1 MRLKYILLSAMAC
14 AVVLF
19 AGCKQSQPGI
29 NVTPK
34 EFEKKTTEGVYKV
47 AKAQYAFNKTKDQLY
62 FNRTTNTFR
71 IVSDDGTKYVEVVLD
86 SPVGSVGEK
95 VKATVRSKGIDG
107 VDNYDSIEL
116 EIRKKEGEK
125 CWLWNQAN
133 TFGVLMF
140 YVQ

>member
-47 AKAQYAFNKTKDQLY
+47 AKAQYAFNKTKDDEY
-62 FNRTTNTFR
+62 VPNRFR
-71 IVSDDGTKYVEVVLD
+71 RRYEVR
-86 SPVGSVGEK
+86 GG
-95 VKATVRSKGIDG
+95 GIG
-107 VDNYDSIEL
+107 FP
-116 EIRKKEGEK
+116 RR
-125 CWLWNQAN
+125 QRR
-133 TFGVLMF
+133 
-140 YVQ
+140 